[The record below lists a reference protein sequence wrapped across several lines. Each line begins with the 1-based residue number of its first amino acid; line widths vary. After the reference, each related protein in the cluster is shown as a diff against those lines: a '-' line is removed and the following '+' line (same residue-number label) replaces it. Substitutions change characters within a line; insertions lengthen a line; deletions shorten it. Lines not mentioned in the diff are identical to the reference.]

1 MFTNHSEFTE
11 DCLAFGFSSCPA
23 LSREGWRR
31 SSAVRT
37 YFAVIKNM
45 LATARKGPYLSEML
59 PERLDSSFEMML
71 CASIIA
77 ILVLSV
83 LALPAA
89 NIPEL
94 REQLAILVS
103 TGKCK
108 EAIGVNLTHE
118 QVRRLDEKDVM
129 KHYKRY
135 ESYVGAKTTETLI
148 ESFLGF
154 FTKALSLAVKLKDA
168 EALQNELK
176 NDYIITKEL
185 SNLSGNLA
193 LRCGRLLAVANV
205 FLITAKHV
213 DFSAEEPRHDQDGYP
228 LAGQDEVPNA
238 KQSSVISE

>member
-1 MFTNHSEFTE
+1 MNIMAEE
-11 DCLAFGFSSCPA
+11 NYAVMAEVMNLLEAEPA
-23 LSREGWRR
+23 P
-31 SSAVRT
+31 A
-37 YFAVIKNM
+37 A
-45 LATARKGPYLSEML
+45 L
-59 PERLDSSFEMML
+59 P
-71 CASIIA
+71 A
-77 ILVLSV
+77 
-83 LALPAA
+83 ALPAA
-89 NIPEL
+89 NIPDL

-118 QVRRLDEKDVM
+118 QVRRLDDKDVM

-135 ESYVGAKTTETLI
+135 ETYVGAKTTETLI
-148 ESFLGF
+148 ESFLTF
-154 FTKALSLAVKLKDA
+154 STKALGLVVKLKDA

-185 SNLSGNLA
+185 SNLSGNIA
-193 LRCGRLLAVANV
+193 LRCGRLLAVANA

-213 DFSAEEPRHDQDGYP
+213 DFSAEETHPSRDSDGYP